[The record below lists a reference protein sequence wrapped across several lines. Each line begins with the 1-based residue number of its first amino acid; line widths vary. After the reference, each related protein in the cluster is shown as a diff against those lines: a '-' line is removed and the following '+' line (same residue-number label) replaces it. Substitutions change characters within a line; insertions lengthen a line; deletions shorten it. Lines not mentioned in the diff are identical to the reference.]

1 MPLTIDE
8 AVARIPLWKR
18 AATLSVAALPGGITN
33 LNYRVD
39 ADGQAFVVRIGA
51 DGAELL
57 GIDRRRE
64 YRCMVAASTTG
75 VAPEV
80 VYALSR
86 EGVLVT
92 RFIDGRSLAPG
103 RPVPPKVRARVVRA
117 MHRYHAGPAFAGS
130 FSPTRTLE
138 AYRTAARAGRTRLPR
153 DVDILYEQVSSI
165 ASALRRGRPTPL
177 PCHNDLWG
185 PNLIDDGR
193 RVRIVDWEYAG
204 MGDIYFDL
212 ANFAIYHCP
221 TEAADA
227 ALLAAYFGRVRGP
240 ALARLKL
247 MKIVAELREAMW
259 YLVGLRVSPARRDFV
274 GAAATHFQRC
284 RQALA
289 DSRTPAWLEAVTR
302 RE

>member
-8 AVARIPLWKR
+8 AIARIPLWKR

-33 LNYRVD
+33 QNYRVD

-51 DGAELL
+51 AGAELL

-64 YRCMVAASTTG
+64 YRCMVAASRTG

-80 VYALSR
+80 VYVR
-86 EGVLVT
+86 PRDGILVT
-92 RFIDGRSLAPG
+92 RFLTGRSLAPG
-103 RPVPPKVRARVVRA
+103 RPVPPQVRERVVRA

-138 AYRTAARAGRTRLPR
+138 AYRAAARAGRTRLPR
-153 DVDILYEQVSSI
+153 DIDILYEQVLGI
-165 ASALRRGRPTPL
+165 ASALRRGRPTPH

-204 MGDIYFDL
+204 MGDISFDL
-212 ANFAIYHCP
+212 ANFAIYHCS
-221 TEAADA
+221 TDTADA
-227 ALLAAYFGRVRGP
+227 ALLATYFGRVRGP

-247 MKIVAELREAMW
+247 MKSVAELREAMW
-259 YLVGLRVSPARRDFV
+259 YMVALRVSPARRDFV
-274 GAAATHFQRC
+274 DAAATHFERC
-284 RQALA
+284 RQAL
-289 DSRTPAWLEAVTR
+289 DDPRLPGWLQAVTPR
-302 RE
+302 A